1 MEKISLRAR
10 FIFWI
15 LRKLN
20 LKGFG
25 DNQERVDRF
34 LAKNRAN
41 GPALPGR
48 WLRRNC
54 DIVEHKIDGHL
65 NFELIPRNNG
75 SKLHIFYLHGGGYA
89 IDITPPHWMFLK
101 KLVKRT
107 GASLSVPIYPLSPE
121 NKWDQSYPMVV
132 NAYEQAVAKYGAENI
147 VVMGDSAGGGYSL
160 GLSQMLRDQGKP
172 LPRKVVLLSPYID
185 LTAAD
190 PMQLELEKTDVLI
203 TVKGI
208 RDGGLWWA
216 RKGEDPASFPVSPLF
231 HPINDLPPIQLF
243 AGTAE
248 TLYSDALRL
257 KKKGDEAGT
266 SIQFHEY
273 DRMQHVWMLIPIPEG
288 KRAINKIDDFIGHYI
303 FGRTLVSSVSTSG
316 SVSRDPWLTL
326 QHKSA
331 RAET

>member
-1 MEKISLRAR
+1 MTKISLRAR
-10 FIFWI
+10 FLFWV

-25 DNQERVDRF
+25 DNQERVDKF
-34 LAKNRAN
+34 LAKNRAI

-54 DIVEHKIDGHL
+54 DITEHRIDGHL
-65 NFELIPRNNG
+65 SFELVPKTRN

-89 IDITPPHWMFLK
+89 IDITLPHWVFLK
-101 KLVKRT
+101 KLVKLT
-107 GASLSVPIYPLSPE
+107 GASFSVPIYPLSPE
-121 NKWDQSYPMVV
+121 YTWDQSYPIVMQ
-132 NAYEQAVAKYGAENI
+132 AYEQAVAKYGAENI

-160 GLSQMLRDQGKP
+160 GLSQMLRDKNMP
-172 LPRKVVLLSPYID
+172 LPSKLVLLSPYID

-203 TVKGI
+203 TAKGI

-216 RKGEDPASFPVSPLF
+216 QEGQDPAEFPVSPLF
-231 HPINDLPPIQLF
+231 HPVNDLPPIQLF

-257 KKKGDEAGT
+257 KKKGNEAGA

-273 DRMQHVWMLIPIPEG
+273 EQMQHVWMLIPIPEG
-288 KRAINKIDDFIGHYI
+288 KQAINEIVEFLLAPKIELEKDPIGL
-303 FGRTLVSSVSTSG
+303 GKKEL
-316 SVSRDPWLTL
+316 L
-326 QHKSA
+326 QVN
-331 RAET
+331 